1 MSKLAH
7 LAPRPSVT
15 KLQACPLTAS
25 FATTQALRLSAT
37 SYPGAIPGVAIPSYD
52 RDKIQVGVVH
62 FGPGAFHRAHQAYY
76 FDKLL
81 ERDPRWGVCAVSLR
95 SPGVRDALEPQD
107 GLYTLAQL
115 DADTTFRVVG
125 SILEVLVAPEDP
137 PSVFARLAAPTTR
150 LVTLTVTEK
159 GYTLSP
165 DGGLDENHPDIAHDL
180 ANPREPRSAVGY
192 IVEGLRRRFAA
203 GLAPYA
209 VVACDNLA
217 DNGWRLKA
225 AVVAYASKQDKELAN
240 WIDREGHFPRTM
252 VDSITPA
259 TDDALRARV
268 LAATGLEDAWP
279 IQREAFTQWVVED
292 VLPADAPDL
301 ASVGVILTDDVRG
314 FERAKL
320 RLLNGVHSTLAY
332 AGLLRG
338 HETVFE
344 AVSDPTLAAL
354 ARDMMAKDII
364 PTLTPPRGLDLQGYA
379 DAILARFQNP
389 EIRHLLSQI
398 AWDGSQKLPFRIL
411 GTLTETLEAGRSI
424 ERLVVPLAA
433 WMRFIAHRAKA
444 GEAIVDPLQE
454 RLSAVGAAATGEEK
468 ADVAAF
474 LALDTVFPAALA
486 ENPTF
491 VAALEAAY
499 ANLG

>member
-1 MSKLAH
+1 
-7 LAPRPSVT
+7 
-15 KLQACPLTAS
+15 LTAS
-25 FATTQALRLSAT
+25 LASSPALRLSAT
-37 SYPGAIPGVAIPSYD
+37 SYPGAIPGTVLPTYD
-52 RDKIQVGVVH
+52 RDKVQVGVVH
-62 FGPGAFHRAHQAYY
+62 FGPGAFHRAHQAFY
-76 FDKLL
+76 FDQLL
-81 ERDPRWGVCAVSLR
+81 ASDPRWGICAVSLK

-115 DADTTFRVVG
+115 DAQTTFRVIG
-125 SILEVLVAPEDP
+125 AIQEVLVAPEDP

-150 LVTLTVTEK
+150 MVTLTVTEK
-159 GYTLSP
+159 GYTLSAE
-165 DGGLDENHPDIAHDL
+165 GGLDDNHPDIVHDL
-180 ANPREPRSAVGY
+180 ANPREPISAVGY

-203 GLAPYA
+203 GLSPYA

-225 AVVAYASKQDKELAN
+225 AVVAFAAKVDADLAA
-240 WIDREGHFPRTM
+240 WIEREGSFPRTM

-279 IQREAFTQWVVED
+279 IQREAFAQWVIED
-292 VLPADAPDL
+292 VLPADSPDL

-332 AGLLRG
+332 AGILRG

-344 AVSDPTLAAL
+344 AVNDPALESL
-354 ARDMMAKDII
+354 AREMMTKDII
-364 PTLTPPRGLDLQGYA
+364 PTLTAPRGLDLSAYA
-379 DAILARFQNP
+379 EAILARFRNP

-411 GTLTETLEAGRSI
+411 GTLTEALEAGRSI
-424 ERLVVPLAA
+424 ERLAIPLAA
-433 WMRFIAHRAKA
+433 WMRFVALRAKA
-444 GEAIVDPLQE
+444 GEAITDPLAE
-454 RLSAVGAAATGEEK
+454 KLTALGVAATGDAK
-468 ADVAAF
+468 TDVAAF

-486 ENPTF
+486 TNPTF
-491 VAALEAAY
+491 VAALEKAY
-499 ANLG
+499 TDLG

>member
-1 MSKLAH
+1 M
-7 LAPRPSVT
+7 
-15 KLQACPLTAS
+15 TAS
-25 FATTQALRLSAT
+25 LASSPALRLSAT
-37 SYPGAIPGVAIPSYD
+37 SYPGAIPGTVLPTYD
-52 RDKIQVGVVH
+52 RDKVQVGVVH
-62 FGPGAFHRAHQAYY
+62 FGPGAFHRAHQAFY
-76 FDKLL
+76 FDQLL
-81 ERDPRWGVCAVSLR
+81 ASDPRWGICAVSLK

-115 DADTTFRVVG
+115 DAETTFRVIG
-125 SILEVLVAPEDP
+125 AIQEVLVAPEDP

-150 LVTLTVTEK
+150 MVTLTVTEK
-159 GYTLSP
+159 GYTLSAE
-165 DGGLDENHPDIAHDL
+165 GGLDDNHPDIVHDL
-180 ANPREPRSAVGY
+180 ANPREPISAVGY

-203 GLAPYA
+203 GLSPYA

-225 AVVAYASKQDKELAN
+225 AVVAFAAKVDAELAA
-240 WIDREGHFPRTM
+240 WIEREASFPRTM

-279 IQREAFTQWVVED
+279 IQREAFTQWVIED
-292 VLPADAPDL
+292 VLPGDAPDL
-301 ASVGVILTDDVRG
+301 ANVGVILTDDVRG

-332 AGLLRG
+332 AGILRG

-344 AVSDPTLAAL
+344 AISDPMLESL
-354 ARDMMAKDII
+354 AREMMTSDII
-364 PTLTPPRGLDLQGYA
+364 PTLTAPRGLNLAEYA
-379 DAILARFQNP
+379 EAILGRFRNP

-424 ERLVVPLAA
+424 ERLAIPLAA
-433 WMRFIAHRAKA
+433 WMRFVVLRAKT
-444 GEAIVDPLQE
+444 GEAITDPLADT
-454 RLSAVGAAATGEEK
+454 LSEIGVGATGD
-468 ADVAAF
+468 ARTDVAAF
-474 LALDTVFPAALA
+474 LTLESVFPAALA
-486 ENPTF
+486 GDARF
-491 VAALEAAY
+491 VEAVEKAY
-499 ANLG
+499 SELA

>member
-1 MSKLAH
+1 M
-7 LAPRPSVT
+7 
-15 KLQACPLTAS
+15 TAS
-25 FATTQALRLSAT
+25 LSPSPALRLSAT
-37 SYPGAIPGVAIPSYD
+37 SYPGVIPGVAIPAYD
-52 RDKIQVGVVH
+52 RDKVQIGVVH

-81 ERDPRWGVCAVSLR
+81 ESDPRWGVCAVSLKN
-95 SPGVRDALEPQD
+95 PGVRDALEPQD

-115 DADTTFRVVG
+115 DAETTFRVVG

-159 GYTLSP
+159 GYTLSA
-165 DGGLDENHPDIAHDL
+165 DGGLDESHPDILHDL
-180 ANPREPRSAVGY
+180 ANPREPKSAVGY
-192 IVEGLRRRFAA
+192 LVEGLRRRFAA

-225 AVVAYASKQDKELAN
+225 AVVAYAAKLDSELAA
-240 WIDREGHFPRTM
+240 WIDREGRFPRTM

-259 TDDALRARV
+259 TDDALRART
-268 LAATGLEDAWP
+268 LAATGLQDAWP

-292 VLPADAPDL
+292 VLPTDGPDL
-301 ASVGVILTDDVRG
+301 AGVGVILTDDVRG

-332 AGLLRG
+332 VGILRG

-344 AVSDPTLAAL
+344 AISDPELAEL
-354 ARDMMAKDII
+354 ARDMMTNDII
-364 PTLTPPRGLDLQGYA
+364 PTLTPPRGLDLHAYA
-379 DAILARFQNP
+379 DAIIARFRNP
-389 EIRHLLSQI
+389 EIRHLLAQI

-411 GTLTETLEAGRSI
+411 GTLIEALEAGRSV
-424 ERLVVPLAA
+424 ERLVTPLAA
-433 WMRFIAHRAKA
+433 WMRFVALRARA

-454 RLSAVGAAATGEEK
+454 RLLALGLAATGEPR

-474 LALDTVFPAALA
+474 LTLDAVFPATLVKD
-486 ENPTF
+486 PRF
-491 VAALEAAY
+491 VSALEKAY
-499 ANLG
+499 ADLA